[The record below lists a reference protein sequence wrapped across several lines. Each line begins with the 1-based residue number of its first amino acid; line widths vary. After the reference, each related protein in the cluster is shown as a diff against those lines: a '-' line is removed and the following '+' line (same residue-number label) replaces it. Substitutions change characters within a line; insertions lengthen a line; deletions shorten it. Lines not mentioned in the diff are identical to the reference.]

1 MNSVNLTGRL
11 TKDLDV
17 RYTGGGKA
25 VVNYTLAVNI
35 PFSRDKTAFINCV
48 AWEKTAELMG
58 NYLGKGSQIGVTG
71 HIQTRSYE
79 NNQGQTVFVTE
90 VVTGSVDFLDSKKD
104 SQGNR
109 GRPKQNSQNREST
122 NPFENVEFENDD
134 PFETNDTEIDD
145 SSLPF

>member
-1 MNSVNLTGRL
+1 MNSVNITGRL

-71 HIQTRSYE
+71 HIQTRNYE

-90 VVTGSVDFLDSKKD
+90 VVTGSVDFLDSKK
-104 SQGNR
+104 
-109 GRPKQNSQNREST
+109 
-122 NPFENVEFENDD
+122 
-134 PFETNDTEIDD
+134 
-145 SSLPF
+145 